1 LLRCARDRPDPRI
14 SLALNPGYKF
24 RRQKENADTR
34 QEEAMHSTSMHAPAS
49 DPLDTQTPEQRLRAL
64 GIELPPAA
72 PAVGDY
78 APTLITGNLLMMSGQ
93 LPWIAGDLKFKGK
106 MGAELNIEQGYQAFR
121 LSALNAIA
129 QLKAALGSLDRV
141 KQIARLEGTMGCA
154 PGFKDQPKVL
164 DGASHIVNQ
173 VFGPRG
179 RHTRMV
185 YSNNEMPMD
194 CATLVVL
201 WAEIMPRDRAT
212 RFSAAL
218 WS

>member
-1 LLRCARDRPDPRI
+1 M
-14 SLALNPGYKF
+14 
-24 RRQKENADTR
+24 NA
-34 QEEAMHSTSMHAPAS
+34 AS
-49 DPLDTQTPEQRLRAL
+49 DPLDITLMPEQRLRAL

-72 PAVGDY
+72 AAVGDY
-78 APTLITGNLLMMSGQ
+78 APSLVTGNLLVTSGQ

-106 MGAELNIEQGYQAFR
+106 IGADLTIEQGYQAFR

-129 QLKAALGSLDRV
+129 LLKAALGSLDRV
-141 KQIARLEGTMGCA
+141 KQIVRLEGTLGCA
-154 PGFKDQPKVL
+154 PGFRDQPSVL
-164 DGASHIVNQ
+164 DGASHVVNQ

-201 WAEIMPRDRAT
+201 YAEVAPQRDQTT
-212 RFSAAL
+212 RFSTAI

>member
-1 LLRCARDRPDPRI
+1 
-14 SLALNPGYKF
+14 
-24 RRQKENADTR
+24 
-34 QEEAMHSTSMHAPAS
+34 MHATS
-49 DPLDTQTPEQRLRAL
+49 IDPLDARMPEERLRAL
-64 GIELPPAA
+64 GIELPPPA

-78 APTLITGNLLMMSGQ
+78 APTVTIGSLLMTSGQ
-93 LPWIAGDLKFKGK
+93 LPWIAGELKFKGK
-106 MGAELNIEQGYQAFR
+106 IGAELTVEQGYQAFR

-141 KQIARLEGTMGCA
+141 KQIVRLEGTMGCA
-154 PGFKDQPKVL
+154 PGFTDQPSVL
-164 DGASHIVNQ
+164 NGASHIVNQ

-201 WAEIMPRDRAT
+201 YAEVASPRDRTT
-212 RFSAAL
+212 RFSAAA
-218 WS
+218 S

>member
-1 LLRCARDRPDPRI
+1 MTAARSKNNKAERHPH
-14 SLALNPGYKF
+14 
-24 RRQKENADTR
+24 
-34 QEEAMHSTSMHAPAS
+34 QEEAMQSPQAVPGE
-49 DPLDTQTPEQRLRAL
+49 DRDTQTPEERLRAL

-78 APTLITGNLLMMSGQ
+78 APTLITGNLLFMSGQ
-93 LPWIAGDLKFKGK
+93 LPWIAGDLKFRGK
-106 MGAELNIEQGYQAFR
+106 IGAELNIEQGYQAFR

-141 KQIARLEGTMGCA
+141 KQIVRLEGTMGCA
-154 PGFKDQPKVL
+154 LGFRDQPKVL

-201 WAEIMPRDRAT
+201 TAEIMPRDRGT

>member
-1 LLRCARDRPDPRI
+1 MHSASVDTL
-14 SLALNPGYKF
+14 
-24 RRQKENADTR
+24 DTR
-34 QEEAMHSTSMHAPAS
+34 
-49 DPLDTQTPEQRLRAL
+49 TPEERLRSL

-93 LPWIAGDLKFKGK
+93 LPWIAGDLKFRGK
-106 MGAELNIEQGYQAFR
+106 MGAELNVERGYQAFR
-121 LSALNAIA
+121 LSALNAIS

-141 KQIARLEGTMGCA
+141 RQIVRLEGTMACA
-154 PGFKDQPKVL
+154 PGFRDQPKVL

-201 WAEIMPRDRAT
+201 TAEIMPRDRAT

>member
-1 LLRCARDRPDPRI
+1 MQ
-14 SLALNPGYKF
+14 S
-24 RRQKENADTR
+24 Q
-34 QEEAMHSTSMHAPAS
+34 HAVRM
-49 DPLDTQTPEQRLRAL
+49 DLLDTQTPEERLRAL

-72 PAVGDY
+72 PPVGDY
-78 APTLITGNLLMMSGQ
+78 LPTIITGNLLFMSGQ
-93 LPWIAGDLKFKGK
+93 VPWIAGDLKFKGK

-129 QLKAALGSLDRV
+129 QLKKALGSLDRV
-141 KQIARLEGTMGCA
+141 KQIIRLEGTMGCA
-154 PGFKDQPKVL
+154 PSFQDQPKVL
-164 DGASHIVNQ
+164 DGASHVVNQ

-201 WAEIMPRDRAT
+201 TAEIFPRERGT
-212 RFSAAL
+212 RFSDAL